1 MIRLILNG
9 GGVCYKGIGSGVGGK
24 VPAYG
29 KFKLAHFCT
38 IGKIQQIRDL
48 APFLESYVMNDS
60 CSRIPEMNVRRR
72 VHTKP
77 RGLPV
82 KIHLIDQ
89 AVFGERIKAVIHS
102 G

>member
-1 MIRLILNG
+1 MEEGIL
-9 GGVCYKGIGSGVGGK
+9 KGIGSGVGGK

-60 CSRIPEMNVRRR
+60 CSRIPEMNMGRR
-72 VHTKP
+72 VHAKS
-77 RGLPV
+77 GWFPV
-82 KIHLIDQ
+82 EIHLIDQ
-89 AVFGERIKAVIHS
+89 AMFCERIKAVIHS